1 MSLCKWKETVFCFTI
16 THCDVSREKLPPTP
30 RQMLSNATKVLLLSV
45 SSHHPGSMG
54 PPRARCRTGR
64 CGPGLTA
71 AFHRPPLL
79 DHPPNPLP
87 ASSSTEQML
96 LTFATHAHTPP
107 LCAGAPE
114 LSGGHVVNKAG
125 FVTLCVQARA
135 VGTLATAHTARA
147 GEC

>member
-1 MSLCKWKETVFCFTI
+1 MSLCKWKETVYCFTI
-16 THCDVSREKLPPTP
+16 THCGVSREKLPPT
-30 RQMLSNATKVLLLSV
+30 RSDAIKCYQSTFTLSIE
-45 SSHHPGSMG
+45 P
-54 PPRARCRTGR
+54 PPRVHGAASCSLPDRTVR
-64 CGPGLTA
+64 AGP
-71 AFHRPPLL
+71 HRGFPPPPLFY
-79 DHPPNPLP
+79 HPPTPWP

-114 LSGGHVVNKAG
+114 HSGGHVVNKAG